1 MKKNPFR
8 VCEININYLFTRPKL
23 LLLCK
28 IAAIAFL
35 VVGNTLLL
43 LSGSSSSLSSSSM
56 AYGQQTT
63 NNNNGTLRITHGI
76 ASGDITNNSAVI
88 WSRVND
94 QQAQMK
100 VEYDTNANF
109 TNPLNKTT
117 TTTTTQANSTTDFTA
132 HLKLDSLKP
141 DTQYYYRMWFKGP
154 SKNNINSSMTSNTE
168 IGTFKTAPNSNV
180 SSSSNGSG
188 SSNPISFVWG
198 GDLGGQNYCRN
209 AKDGGYSIFKSMQ
222 SLKPDFFIANGDMI
236 YADGTC
242 PVLGPVL
249 NNNKINNQSTN
260 TTTWTN
266 IAGDFKSISDPSV
279 DWNNTTE
286 ARSIYVDHWK
296 YNRNDTYF
304 KEFLKNTPMYSQWD
318 DHEIINDFGSQWPY
332 WNLFNVNREGYPNI
346 VKEGTEAFFYYSPIS
361 SNSNDTGNVLDN
373 SIYRSFNWGKDLD
386 LFITDARSYRSQ
398 NHIADTPY
406 SNKTILGNEQLQWL
420 KQKLSN
426 SKATWKVI
434 SNDIPI
440 SIPTGSNASILGRD
454 GWANGNETDN
464 YSFYTGFE
472 RELADLL
479 QFIDK
484 QNIKNVI
491 FITTDVHFPAFIRYN
506 FDLNND
512 GNATEIYE
520 LISGPLNAV
529 RGGDPFPKLDATFNP
544 SLLYGEGNI
553 FNFGYVNI
561 ERRGGEATAENGKPH
576 FIAEIRDENGIVRPG
591 SLLDLTPK

>member
-1 MKKNPFR
+1 M
-8 VCEININYLFTRPKL
+8 IQITYLFTRPNL

-35 VVGNTLLL
+35 VVGNTFLL
-43 LSGSSSSLSSSSM
+43 LSSSSSSSSM
-56 AYGQQTT
+56 LYGQQT
-63 NNNNGTLRITHGI
+63 NNDNNNGTLRITHGI

-94 QQAQMK
+94 QKAQMN

-109 TNPLNKTT
+109 TNPLNKTST
-117 TTTTTQANSTTDFTA
+117 ISTTQANSTTDFTA

-141 DTQYYYRMWFKGP
+141 DTQYYYKVWFKAP
-154 SKNNINSSMTSNTE
+154 SKNNNINSSMTSNTE

-180 SSSSNGSG
+180 SSSSSNGSSNS

-209 AKDGGYSIFKSMQ
+209 AKNGGYSIFKSMQ

-242 PVLGPVL
+242 PVQGPV
-249 NNNKINNQSTN
+249 INNDNNQN

-286 ARSIYVDHWK
+286 VRSIYLDHWK

-332 WNLFNVNREGYPNI
+332 WNLFNVDREGYPNI
-346 VKEGTEAFFYYSPIS
+346 VKQGTEAFFYYSPIS
-361 SNSNDTGNVLDN
+361 RNNDDTGNVLDN
-373 SIYRSFNWGKDLD
+373 RIYRSFNWGKDLD
-386 LFITDARSYRSQ
+386 LFITDSRSYRSQ

-406 SNKTILGNEQLQWL
+406 DNKTMLGNEQLQWL

-440 SIPTGSNASILGRD
+440 SIPTASNASILGRD
-454 GWANGNETDN
+454 GWANGNETNN
-464 YSFYTGFE
+464 YSYYTGFE

-479 QFIDK
+479 QFIDE
-484 QNIKNVI
+484 QNIKNII

-506 FDLNND
+506 FDLNNDD

-529 RGGDPFPKLDATFNP
+529 RGGDPFPKLDPTFNP

-553 FNFGYVNI
+553 FNFGYVKI
-561 ERRGGEATAENGKPH
+561 EKREGGGGATVAENGKPH
-576 FIAEIRDENGIVRPG
+576 FIAEIRDENGVVRPG
-591 SLLDLTPK
+591 SLLDLTPE